1 MANNDLVGAEFKTS
15 TPITI
20 SATSRIYLVTE
31 SFSDMSAFS
40 DQYMKLDVK
49 WGLAGNGAAYGGFDG
64 GLTGSTFGVN
74 DNYNT
79 EPTNANQQ
87 ARMSLLGT
95 TGPAIAGD
103 VKYVGS
109 DVSFGGADNNPGV
122 PANNF
127 LDRTH
132 IQKTIYRPNS
142 DGSQV
147 NVEVQ
152 GNSYDGS
159 SIVRS
164 NSEEGRDAEN
174 PASPIKAM
182 NGYASL
188 TIDRVSVH
196 MRRHVGLYDGPGGNA
211 ASSPMDSPERQ
222 VTLLTPS

>member
-1 MANNDLVGAEFKTS
+1 MPATAGSFGTPGRQGQNLATVGSTGRTFLTGTAGNDQMLFIKPATAGVANNDLVGAEFKTS

-87 ARMSLLGT
+87 GRMSLLGT

-122 PANNF
+122 PANN
-127 LDRTH
+127 
-132 IQKTIYRPNS
+132 
-142 DGSQV
+142 
-147 NVEVQ
+147 
-152 GNSYDGS
+152 
-159 SIVRS
+159 
-164 NSEEGRDAEN
+164 
-174 PASPIKAM
+174 
-182 NGYASL
+182 
-188 TIDRVSVH
+188 
-196 MRRHVGLYDGPGGNA
+196 LY
-211 ASSPMDSPERQ
+211 
-222 VTLLTPS
+222 